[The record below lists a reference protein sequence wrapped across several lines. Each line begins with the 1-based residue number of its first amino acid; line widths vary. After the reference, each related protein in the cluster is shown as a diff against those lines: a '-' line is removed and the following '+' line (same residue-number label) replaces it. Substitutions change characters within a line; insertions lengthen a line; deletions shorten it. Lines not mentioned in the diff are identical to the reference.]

1 MVRMMSYFQPIYN
14 GRRDMNRDTATYI
27 ADMILELR
35 NLAKG
40 GKMSTL
46 QGLLE
51 ISYYEA
57 YSVANAIVIPE
68 GEAQRL
74 EEMGEHARR
83 FEAA

>member
-1 MVRMMSYFQPIYN
+1 
-14 GRRDMNRDTATYI
+14 MNRDTAQYI
-27 ADMILELR
+27 ADMILQLR

-40 GKMSTL
+40 SHMNTL

-57 YSVANAIVIPE
+57 FSTANAIVIPD
-68 GEAQRL
+68 GEEQRL
-74 EEMGEHARR
+74 EEMGAHARR

>member
-1 MVRMMSYFQPIYN
+1 
-14 GRRDMNRDTATYI
+14 MNRDTANYI
-27 ADMILELR
+27 AEMILQLR

-40 GKMSTL
+40 AQMSTL

-57 YSVANAIVIPE
+57 YSVANAIVIPA
-68 GEAQRL
+68 GEEQRL
-74 EEMGEHARR
+74 EEMGAHARR

>member
-1 MVRMMSYFQPIYN
+1 
-14 GRRDMNRDTATYI
+14 MNRDTAQYI
-27 ADMILELR
+27 ADMILQLR

-40 GKMSTL
+40 SHMSTL

-57 YSVANAIVIPE
+57 FSAANAIVIPE
-68 GEAQRL
+68 GEEQRL
-74 EEMGEHARR
+74 EDMGAHARR

>member
-1 MVRMMSYFQPIYN
+1 
-14 GRRDMNRDTATYI
+14 MNRDTATYI

-40 GKMSTL
+40 AKMSTL

-57 YSVANAIVIPE
+57 YSEANGIVIPD
-68 GEAQRL
+68 GEAERL
-74 EEMGEHARR
+74 EEMGAHARR
-83 FEAA
+83 FPAA

>member
-1 MVRMMSYFQPIYN
+1 MAILKVIIQSLYK
-14 GRRDMNRDTATYI
+14 GRRKMNRDTAQYI
-27 ADMILELR
+27 ADMILQLR

-40 GKMSTL
+40 SKMSTL

-57 YSVANAIVIPE
+57 YSVAHAIVISE
-68 GEAQRL
+68 GEAERL
-74 EEMGEHARR
+74 EEMGAHARR

>member
-1 MVRMMSYFQPIYN
+1 
-14 GRRDMNRDTATYI
+14 MNRDTAQYI
-27 ADMILELR
+27 ADMILQLR

-40 GKMSTL
+40 SQMTTL

-57 YSVANAIVIPE
+57 FSVANAIVIPV
-68 GEAQRL
+68 GEEQRL
-74 EEMGEHARR
+74 EEMGAHARR

>member
-1 MVRMMSYFQPIYN
+1 
-14 GRRDMNRDTATYI
+14 MNRDTAQYI
-27 ADMILELR
+27 ADMILQLR

-40 GKMSTL
+40 SHMSTL

-57 YSVANAIVIPE
+57 FSAANAIVIPE
-68 GEAQRL
+68 GEEQRL
-74 EEMGEHARR
+74 QDMGAHARR